1 MESTSNSKTGN
12 LTSKIDSLKA
22 SEATNVKIE
31 KPVCE
36 ECERLGEIFEVN
48 TPPKDRKLTKTG
60 KVILG
65 VTGALAVVVYGVTG
79 PFIAPA
85 LRKYCLPFVPATSRQ
100 VKNVFTALEGRSGT
114 LIDIGSGD
122 GRIVI
127 EAAKHGFIAKGVELN
142 PWLVL
147 YSKWKA
153 WRSGVSRTAT
163 FTRQDLWKMEQLHHK
178 LADEVPQSTH
188 IVACRFPLPNL
199 EPILTIGKGHDTVW
213 LYRLNKNV

>member
-1 MESTSNSKTGN
+1 MSK
-12 LTSKIDSLKA
+12 K
-22 SEATNVKIE
+22 E

-163 FTRQDLWKMEQLHHK
+163 FTRQDLWKTDLSIYNNIVIFGVGQMMEQLHHK

-188 IVACRFPLPNL
+188 IVACRFRLPNL
-199 EPILTIGKGHDTVW
+199 EPILTIGEGHDTVW